1 MEPVMN
7 QSPKGI
13 KENQPSV
20 LKTKQPQIRVKE
32 NVEDVLSQIEKL
44 EHEVYEIEQ
53 NMNQQSELNE
63 LILLNRRKEET
74 EREIECLYLKL
85 ENAD

>member
-1 MEPVMN
+1 MN

-63 LILLNRRKEET
+63 LILLNRRKEEI

>member
-1 MEPVMN
+1 MN